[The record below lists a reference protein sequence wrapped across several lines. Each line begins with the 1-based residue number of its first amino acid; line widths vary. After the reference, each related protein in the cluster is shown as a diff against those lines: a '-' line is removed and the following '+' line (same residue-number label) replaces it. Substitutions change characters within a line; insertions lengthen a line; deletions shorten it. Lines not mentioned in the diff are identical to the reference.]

1 MASFDTLTIEQ
12 ASIVRRAN
20 ALLQRGDARGAAE
33 EVAPLI
39 AGGYRDPDALMT
51 YARACASLR
60 VYGEAVGAMQ
70 AAVAA
75 VPGRADLW
83 SNLGALLSELGRH
96 DEALA
101 ALEQA
106 LAIGPREADLL
117 QAIGIAAMELGD
129 LVRSREALA
138 EASSLAPES
147 GPVWE
152 ALARAELQDG
162 ALEQSEAHFRKGLSL
177 APGLQ
182 SARHNLAVTLRKL
195 ERPGDALEELE
206 RALASGLTAPESL
219 TLRGHLL
226 AELGRHDD
234 AIAAYRA
241 VLADHP
247 AHLDAH
253 ETLAR
258 LLPQLGRAGEALD
271 AYWKAVAKC
280 PSAELYRSAMAMARE
295 FRQADAMLA
304 LADEAIGK
312 LGTPPDFLTM
322 RGLALAMGDASE
334 GLKVLEPLADGGYE
348 TIRGHCAYYRLMAGD
363 VRAAEAHAL
372 RATEVNSFDQP
383 AWAYLTIIW
392 RLLGDPREAWL
403 ADYERLVM
411 PLMIAPPAGF
421 RDIGEFLAPLAD
433 ELIALHVTRH
443 HPAEQSLRGGTQTR
457 GSLFDK
463 RTPMVRALVGRI
475 QAQTS
480 EVLAALP
487 DDPSHPFLSRNSGRF
502 AVAGSWSVR
511 LSDGGFHVHHIHHS
525 GWLSSALYIELPPEI
540 GESAGSEASPG
551 ALVFGVPDSELG
563 LDLSPRRVETPE
575 PGKLVLFPS
584 YFWHGTVPFHSRSP
598 RLTVAFDALP
608 A

>member
-1 MASFDTLTIEQ
+1 MARFDSLTVAQ
-12 ASIVRRAN
+12 TSIVRRAN
-20 ALLQRGDARGAAE
+20 VLLQRGDARAAAE
-33 EVAPLI
+33 AVAPLI
-39 AGGYRDPDALMT
+39 AGGCRDPDALTT
-51 YARACASLR
+51 YARACAGLR
-60 VYGEAVGAMQ
+60 LYDEAVGAMQ

-75 VPGRADLW
+75 VPGRADL
-83 SNLGALLSELGRH
+83 SSKLAALLTELGRH
-96 DEALA
+96 DEALS

-106 LAIGPREADLL
+106 LASGPRDADLL
-117 QAIGIAAMELGD
+117 QAIGTAAMVSGD
-129 LVRSREALA
+129 FVRSREALA

-147 GPVWE
+147 GLVWE

-177 APGLQ
+177 APGLH
-182 SARHNLAVTLRKL
+182 SARHNLAVALRKL
-195 ERPGDALEELE
+195 DRPGDALEELE
-206 RALASGLTAPESL
+206 RALASGLSAPESL

-226 AELGRHDD
+226 AELGRYDE
-234 AIAAYRA
+234 AIMAYRA

-258 LLPQLGRAGEALD
+258 LLPQLGASGEALD
-271 AYWKAVAKC
+271 AYRKALAFC
-280 PSAELYRSAMAMARE
+280 PSAELYRSAMTIARE
-295 FRQADAMLA
+295 LRQADAMLA
-304 LADEAIGK
+304 MADEAIGK
-312 LGTPPDFLTM
+312 LGAPEDFLAM
-322 RGLALAMGDASE
+322 RGLALAMGDANE

-372 RATEVNSFDQP
+372 RVIEIDSFDQA

-411 PLMIAPPAGF
+411 PVMVAPPPGF
-421 RDIGEFLAPLAD
+421 RDTGDFLAPLAD
-433 ELIALHVTRH
+433 ELIALHGMRH

-463 RTPMVRALVGRI
+463 RTPMIRALMGQV
-475 QAQTS
+475 QTQTA

-487 DDPSHPFLSRNSGRF
+487 DDPLHPFLSRNSGRF
-502 AVAGSWSVR
+502 AIAGSWSVR
-511 LSDGGFHVHHIHHS
+511 LSDGGFHIHHIHHS
-525 GWLSSALYIELPPEI
+525 GWLSSALYIEIPPEI
-540 GESAGSEASPG
+540 GAGAQSEGSPG
-551 ALVFGVPDSELG
+551 ALVFGVPDSALG
-563 LDLSPRRVETPE
+563 LDLPPRRAETPV

-584 YFWHGTVPFHSRSP
+584 FFWHGTVPFQSRSP